1 MLAAVD
7 DNPVQRRSV
16 ALTISIVLH
25 GLILLFFLLY
35 KIITP
40 IPPFPQSEGGGA
52 GLELALGYTELGM
65 GDNSIKPEPSI
76 PAATTPVASTPPEAQ
91 QEPELI
97 TNEAEENAPVVKT
110 EKPVN
115 KPPVKEKPVKPVK
128 EEPRKPTKEEQEKAF
143 KDKLNNM
150 WNTTGGTGS
159 AGKGASDVPGVAGG
173 STGTPGGTGIGNG
186 TGSYR
191 GDGWSIDLAGRTVR
205 KKPSIQEKPNVGGK
219 VVLDIWVS
227 ADGKV
232 ERVSQ
237 NTDKS
242 TTLDQTLVGLARRA
256 ALESSFYPDPKARDD
271 QRGTM
276 TFIFVLQ

>member
-1 MLAAVD
+1 MVAVAQE
-7 DNPVQRRSV
+7 NPAGRKSL

-25 GLILLFFLLY
+25 GLLLLFLLFY

-65 GDNSIKPEPSI
+65 GDNSTNPEPSI
-76 PAATTPVASTPPEAQ
+76 PAASTPAAQPETQ
-91 QEPELI
+91 PDPEVL
-97 TNEAEENAPVVKT
+97 TNEAEEAAPVIAEKT
-110 EKPVN
+110 PTKPKTTDKPKN
-115 KPPVKEKPVKPVK
+115 K
-128 EEPRKPTKEEQEKAF
+128 EPKKPTKDEQEQAF
-143 KDKLNNM
+143 KNKLNNL
-150 WNTTGGTGS
+150 WNTTGGSGS
-159 AGKGASDVPGVAGG
+159 SGKGASDVPGVAGG

-191 GDGWSIDLAGRTVR
+191 GDGWSIDLAGRSIR
-205 KKPSIQEKPNVGGK
+205 RKPSIQDKPHVGGK

-242 TTLDQTLVGLARRA
+242 TTLDQTLVGLAKRA

>member
-1 MLAAVD
+1 MVAATQE
-7 DNPVQRRSV
+7 NATGRRSL
-16 ALTISIVLH
+16 ALTISLVFH
-25 GLILLFFLLY
+25 GLVLLFFLFY

-65 GDNSIKPEPSI
+65 GDNTQDPEPSI
-76 PAATTPVASTPPEAQ
+76 PAATATAQ
-91 QEPELI
+91 PQNQPEPEVL
-97 TNEAEENAPVVKT
+97 TNEAETEAPAVVPKTPEKPKTTKPKT
-110 EKPVN
+110 EKP
-115 KPPVKEKPVKPVK
+115 KQ
-128 EEPRKPTKEEQEKAF
+128 PTKEQQEQAF
-143 KDKLNNM
+143 KNKLNNL
-150 WNTTGGTGS
+150 WNTTGGSGS
-159 AGKGASDVPGVAGG
+159 SGKGTSDVPGVAGG
-173 STGTPGGTGIGNG
+173 SEGTPGGTGIGNG

-191 GDGWSIDLAGRTVR
+191 GDGWSIDLAGRTIR
-205 KKPSIQEKPNVGGK
+205 RKPSIQDKPHVGGK

-242 TTLDQTLVGLARRA
+242 TTLDQTLVGLAKRA

>member
-1 MLAAVD
+1 MMAAAEE
-7 DNPVQRRSV
+7 NSVQRKSV

-65 GDNSIKPEPSI
+65 GDNSTNPEPSI
-76 PAATTPVASTPPEAQ
+76 PAATTAAQPESQ
-91 QEPELI
+91 PEPEVL
-97 TNEAEENAPVVKT
+97 TNDAEPEAPVVTPKT
-110 EKPVN
+110 PEKPKNN
-115 KPPVKEKPVKPVK
+115 KPKPEKPKQ
-128 EEPRKPTKEEQEKAF
+128 PTKEEQEQAF
-143 KDKLNNM
+143 KNKLNNM
-150 WNTTGGTGS
+150 WNTTGGSGS
-159 AGKGASDVPGVAGG
+159 SGKGASDVPGVAGG

-191 GDGWSIDLAGRTVR
+191 GDGWSIDLAGRTIR
-205 KKPSIQEKPNVGGK
+205 KRPSIQDKPHVGGK

-232 ERVSQ
+232 ARVSQ

-242 TTLDQTLVGLARRA
+242 TTLDQTLVGLAKRA

>member
-1 MLAAVD
+1 MVAATQE
-7 DNPVQRRSV
+7 NATGRRSL
-16 ALTISIVLH
+16 ALTISLVFH
-25 GLILLFFLLY
+25 GLVLLFFLFY

-65 GDNSIKPEPSI
+65 GDNTQDPEPSI
-76 PAATTPVASTPPEAQ
+76 PAATATAQ
-91 QEPELI
+91 PQSQPEPEVL
-97 TNEAEENAPVVKT
+97 TNEAETEAPAVVPKTPEKPKTTKPKT
-110 EKPVN
+110 EKP
-115 KPPVKEKPVKPVK
+115 KQ
-128 EEPRKPTKEEQEKAF
+128 PTKEQQEQAF
-143 KDKLNNM
+143 KNKLNNL
-150 WNTTGGTGS
+150 WNTTGGSGS
-159 AGKGASDVPGVAGG
+159 SGKGASDVPGVAGG
-173 STGTPGGTGIGNG
+173 SEGTAGGTGIGNG

-191 GDGWSIDLAGRTVR
+191 GDGWSIDLAGRTIR
-205 KKPSIQEKPNVGGK
+205 RKPSIQEKPHVGGK

-242 TTLDQTLVGLARRA
+242 TTLDQTLVGLAKRA